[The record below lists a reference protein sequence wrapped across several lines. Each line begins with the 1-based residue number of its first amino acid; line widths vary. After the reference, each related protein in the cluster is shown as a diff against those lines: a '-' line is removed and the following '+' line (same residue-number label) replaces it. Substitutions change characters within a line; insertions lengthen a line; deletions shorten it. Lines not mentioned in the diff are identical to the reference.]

1 MTSNLRGMW
10 LFVAAVVLL
19 STAVGGYAQDSP
31 TITTIKNTVSRYGQ
45 SYTVNIEYD
54 YLKAIAGSD
63 FLEINISIETLGK
76 NLRLINCERCDPNSS
91 VFSHMSGP
99 TVMDPGEPSATDGIS
114 RARYR
119 FVAGIKKDIKPK
131 EYNIDL
137 RFEPPE
143 VAKWRRTDPQYSDI
157 FVGFPLYVGV
167 LQNGLLSI
175 VESRPKPESC
185 FSGQLH
191 PVTLVLHN
199 DFPSYTINVQKLI
212 VTASPTDLLEG
223 VVSPAISNGRVEGST
238 IVFEPPVSIAPSQ
251 DESLRFNVQMAGMSP
266 GNYLLG
272 FDPESQLNFSFVY
285 DDGKGRRIS
294 DYTYTRGLRVQPRLL
309 VLGVAVLLGISVGV
323 FLMFVW
329 KMLVLEGTGLR
340 KGMAVATTVVIAL
353 VVSILAMQGELNIS
367 FEAFKLRASYD
378 KPLML
383 FVFSLFATV
392 LGTPILRKAF
402 GLDKRPDSAPSS
414 PAT

>member
-1 MTSNLRGMW
+1 MKSNLRNKW
-10 LFVAAVVLL
+10 LFVTAAMLL

-31 TITTIKNTVSRYGQ
+31 TVTKIKNTISPYGR
-45 SYTVNIEYD
+45 SYTVSIEYD
-54 YLKAIAGSD
+54 YLKAIAGTD
-63 FLEINISIETLGK
+63 YLEINVSIETMGK
-76 NLRLINCERCDPNSS
+76 NLKLVSCERCDSNSS
-91 VFSHMSGP
+91 VFSHMSEP
-99 TVMDPGEPSATDGIS
+99 KLMDSGQPSATDGVS
-114 RARYR
+114 LAKYR
-119 FVAGIKKDIKPK
+119 FVAGIKKDTEPK
-131 EYNIDL
+131 EYNVDL
-137 RFEPPE
+137 RFEPPD
-143 VAKWRRTDPQYSDI
+143 VDQLRQADPQYSDI

-167 LQNGLLSI
+167 LKAGLLT
-175 VESRPKPESC
+175 VREPKPKPESC
-185 FSGQLH
+185 SSGQIH
-191 PVTLVLHN
+191 PLTLVVHN
-199 DFPSYTINVQKLI
+199 DFPSYTLNLQKLI
-212 VTASPTDLLEG
+212 VTASPSGLLER
-223 VVSPAISNGRVEGST
+223 VVSTAAPSGQIDGNM
-238 IVFEPPVSIAPSQ
+238 IVFEPPVSIAPAQ
-251 DESLRFNVQMAGMSP
+251 DEILTLNVQMAGMSP

-294 DYTYTRGLRVQPRLL
+294 DYTYARGLRMQPRLL
-309 VLGVAVLLGISVGV
+309 VLGVAVVLGISVGV

-353 VVSILAMQGELNIS
+353 VVSILALQGELNVS

-402 GLDKRPDSAPSS
+402 GLDKRSDSVPS
-414 PAT
+414 

>member
-1 MTSNLRGMW
+1 MRSNLRSKW

-19 STAVGGYAQDSP
+19 STAVSGYAQDLP

-63 FLEINISIETLGK
+63 YLEINVSIETLGK
-76 NLRLINCERCDPNSS
+76 NLKLVSCERCDPNSS

-99 TVMDPGEPSATDGIS
+99 TVMDPGQPSATNGIS
-114 RARYR
+114 RAKYR
-119 FVAGIKKDIKPK
+119 FVAGIKKDTKPK
-131 EYNIDL
+131 EYNVDL
-137 RFEPPE
+137 RFEPPD
-143 VAKWRRTDPQYSDI
+143 VAQWRRTDPQYSDI

-167 LQNGLLSI
+167 LQDGLLS
-175 VESRPKPESC
+175 VLSKPKPESC
-185 FSGQLH
+185 SSGQLH
-191 PVTLVLHN
+191 PVTLMLHN
-199 DFPSYTINVQKLI
+199 DFPNYTINVQKLI
-212 VTASPTDLLEG
+212 VTASPTELLDG
-223 VVSPAISNGRVEGST
+223 VVVPATSRGKVDGT
-238 IVFEPPVSIAPSQ
+238 MIVFDPPVSIAPFQ
-251 DESLRFNVQMAGMSP
+251 EESLRFNVQMAGMSA

-272 FDPESQLNFSFVY
+272 FDPESQLNFSFIY

-294 DYTYTRGLRVQPRLL
+294 DYTYTRGLHLQPRLL
-309 VLGVAVLLGISVGV
+309 VLAVAVLLGISVGV

-353 VVSILAMQGELNIS
+353 VVSILAMQGELNVS

-402 GLDKRPDSAPSS
+402 GLDKQPDSVPSS